1 MLISVMP
8 KRAWSRL
15 SIYAFVISFYRQ
27 FLTAS
32 IFLPLLFVLV
42 NFLLEKKEKRPHTAL
57 PGLEINSK
65 SKREK
70 Q

>member
-15 SIYAFVISFYRQ
+15 SIYAFVVSFNRQ
-27 FLTAS
+27 LLTAS
-32 IFLPLLFVLV
+32 IFLPLLFILV
-42 NFLLEKKEKRPHTAL
+42 NLLLEKKEKRPHTAL

-65 SKREK
+65 RKREK